1 MTINRKHFKCLCW
14 KTLWGLGFLSLILAW
29 ITNYNQSAIIGYGAL
44 AWFWNAL
51 VLGVLAISI
60 KLDCH
65 SCDTCQIGMK

>member
-1 MTINRKHFKCLCW
+1 MMNRKHIKCLCW
-14 KTLWGLGFLSLILAW
+14 KALWGLGFLSLILAW
-29 ITNYNQSAIIGYGAL
+29 VTNYTQSSIIGYGAL

-65 SCDTCQIGMK
+65 SCEPCQIGMK